1 MSQAS
6 IPARPASTPPDELY
20 EVLADAGCLVVE
32 GLGSKETMGAVRA
45 ELAEDMAAVSAEEDD
60 PAAFYPGHTRRVT
73 GLMYRSAT
81 ARELLMHP
89 VVDAW

>member
-6 IPARPASTPPDELY
+6 IPARPASTPPDKLY

-45 ELAEDMAAVSAEEDD
+45 ELAEDMAAVSADEDD
-60 PAAFYPGHTRRVT
+60 PAAF
-73 GLMYRSAT
+73 
-81 ARELLMHP
+81 
-89 VVDAW
+89 

>member
-60 PAAFYPGHTRRVT
+60 PAAF
-73 GLMYRSAT
+73 
-81 ARELLMHP
+81 
-89 VVDAW
+89 